1 MDYGKLFRRSWE
13 IVWQNK
19 FLFILGFL
27 AALGGSSGGNSGSNF
42 NFSVPGPGGSGSDP
56 FPTDMFAEVADF
68 WAQYGGLIL
77 GLLCFFFILGIVFW
91 LVRLAAQGGLIESV
105 DRIEAG
111 EKMTFGTA
119 FSAGVGRIGGLVGLN
134 LLLNAPF
141 IIFGLIFAGFGLSFF
156 ASAIQG
162 DGAMMNAPERLLA
175 IFGVCGGLIACL
187 LVPLG
192 LLVLIVQPFAQ
203 RGLMLKQLGVVAS
216 IRHGWQVVRD
226 NVGDVIL
233 LGIAFLVIGFL
244 FGLVTLVVAVPF
256 AFLSFGPFLLDAFQ
270 GNEFNFGTTE
280 IVSLAFGGICLGLVG
295 AAVNSIL
302 TAYRSATVTL
312 AYQQFTQKDGSQKDG
327 FQKDVLPKDV

>member
-111 EKMTFGTA
+111 EKMSFGKA
-119 FSAGVGRIGGLVGLN
+119 FSAGVARIWSLIGLN
-134 LLLNAPF
+134 LLLNLPF
-141 IIFGLIFAGFGLSFF
+141 ILFGLVFAGFVLSIVLAGSNSGMF
-156 ASAIQG
+156 AG
-162 DGAMMNAPERLLA
+162 DGGSFWGLLS
-175 IFGVCGGLIACL
+175 ACI
-187 LVPLG
+187 G
-192 LLVLIVQPFAQ
+192 LLVCVLIPLGILVAVIHPFAQ

-226 NVGDVIL
+226 NIGDVIL

-280 IVSLAFGGICLGLVG
+280 IISLAFGGICLGLVG

-312 AYQQFTQKDGSQKDG
+312 AYQQFTQKDG

>member
-1 MDYGKLFRRSWE
+1 MDYGQLFRRSWE

-19 FLFILGFL
+19 YLFVLGFL
-27 AALGGSSGGNSGSNF
+27 AALGAGSNT
-42 NFSVPGPGGSGSDP
+42 GSGVNYNFPSSSTSTTTP
-56 FPTDMFAEVADF
+56 FPPDFVDEVTGF
-68 WAQYGGLIL
+68 WSQYGGLIL
-77 GLLCFFFILGIVFW
+77 GLICFFLILGIVFW
-91 LVRLAAQGGLIESV
+91 LIRLAAQGGMIEAV

-111 EKMTFGTA
+111 EKMSFRTA

-141 IIFGLIFAGFGLSFF
+141 IIFGLLFAGLGISFF

-162 DGAMMNAPERLLA
+162 NGAMDAPERMLT
-175 IFGVCGGLIACL
+175 IFAVCGGLTACL
-187 LVPLG
+187 LVPLS
-192 LLVLIVQPFAQ
+192 LIVLVVQPFAQ

-233 LGIAFLVIGFL
+233 LIIAFLIIGFL
-244 FGLVTLVVAVPF
+244 FGLVAVVFTIPF
-256 AFLSFGPFLLDAFQ
+256 AFLAFGPFLLDIIQ
-270 GNEFNFGTTE
+270 GNEFNFGVTE
-280 IVSLAFGGICLGLVG
+280 VVTLAFGGICLGLVS

-312 AYQQFTQKDGSQKDG
+312 AYQQFVQKN
-327 FQKDVLPKDV
+327 V

>member
-19 FLFILGFL
+19 FLFILGFF
-27 AALGGSSGGNSGSNF
+27 AALGGSSGGSSGSNF
-42 NFSVPGPGGSGSDP
+42 NFSIPGPGGSGSDP
-56 FPTDMFAEVADF
+56 FPTDMVAKVADF
-68 WAQYGGLIL
+68 WAEYGGLIL
-77 GLLCFFFILGIVFW
+77 GLICFLFILGIVFW
-91 LVRLAAQGGLIESV
+91 LIRLAAQGGMIEAV

-111 EKMTFGTA
+111 EKMTFRTA
-119 FSAGVGRIGGLVGLN
+119 FSAGVGRMGGLVGLN

-141 IIFGLIFAGFGLSFF
+141 IIFGLIFAGLGISFF
-156 ASAIQG
+156 LSAVQG
-162 DGAMMNAPERLLA
+162 NGAIDAPQRMLA
-175 IFGVCGGLIACL
+175 TFAVCGGLIGCL

-233 LGIAFLVIGFL
+233 LIVAFLVIGFL
-244 FGLVTLVVAVPF
+244 FGLVAVVFTIPF
-256 AFLSFGPFLLDAFQ
+256 AFLAFGPFILDVIR
-270 GNEFNFGTTE
+270 GNEFTFGVTQV
-280 IVSLAFGGICLGLVG
+280 VSLAFGGICLGLIS

-302 TAYRSATVTL
+302 TAYRSTTVTL
-312 AYQQFTQKDGSQKDG
+312 AYQQFV
-327 FQKDVLPKDV
+327 QKDV